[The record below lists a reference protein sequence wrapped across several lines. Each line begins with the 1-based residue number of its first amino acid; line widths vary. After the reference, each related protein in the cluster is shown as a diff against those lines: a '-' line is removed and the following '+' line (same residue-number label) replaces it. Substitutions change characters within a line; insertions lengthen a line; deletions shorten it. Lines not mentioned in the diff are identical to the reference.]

1 MLFRSSINNKTTQA
15 KSSNKNSGINK
26 NASTVSKKDSPN
38 NGGNKNYK
46 KGSIAAYAN
55 MLARDTG
62 DKDKKEYR
70 INSQSSGKSQTEKKM
85 ADKKKILIADDF
97 QLLREDLTELI
108 NNQRDMEVVGTAS
121 SGKEIVNLARNT
133 EYDLILMDIEMETM
147 NAGILATQEI
157 READPEAGI
166 IFLTAHET
174 REMIVTA
181 MGAGAL
187 DYIVKGCEDE
197 EILYHIR
204 CALKGNPIMSNKIH
218 ETVMQEYARLQQSE
232 KSLLFFINNISKLTA
247 TEREMIKLLLQGY
260 KVHEIAEARSVEV
273 STIKTQIK
281 GLLRKFG
288 CSRTKEI
295 VQIIRELNIE
305 HLF

>member
-1 MLFRSSINNKTTQA
+1 
-15 KSSNKNSGINK
+15 
-26 NASTVSKKDSPN
+26 
-38 NGGNKNYK
+38 
-46 KGSIAAYAN
+46 
-55 MLARDTG
+55 
-62 DKDKKEYR
+62 
-70 INSQSSGKSQTEKKM
+70 M

-157 READPEAGI
+157 RETDPEAGI

-174 REMIVTA
+174 
-181 MGAGAL
+181 
-187 DYIVKGCEDE
+187 
-197 EILYHIR
+197 
-204 CALKGNPIMSNKIH
+204 
-218 ETVMQEYARLQQSE
+218 
-232 KSLLFFINNISKLTA
+232 
-247 TEREMIKLLLQGY
+247 REMIKLLLQGY